1 MRTTSDPIADMLTR
15 IRNANTAKHDT
26 VDIPASKMK
35 NAIAEI
41 LLNEGYIQKYEIMP
55 DGNFSLIRVT
65 LKYGSTKNEKII
77 TGLKRISKPGLRV
90 YAGKENLPRVLGGLG
105 IAILSTN
112 QGILT
117 DKEARK
123 LQVGGEVLAF
133 VW

>member
-1 MRTTSDPIADMLTR
+1 MTMSDPIADMLTR

-35 NAIAEI
+35 IAIADI
-41 LLNEGYIQKYEIMP
+41 LVNEGYIAKYDIVE
-55 DGNFSLIRVT
+55 DGALKTIRVT
-65 LKYGSTKNEKII
+65 LKYGVDKNDKVI

-90 YAGKENLPRVLGGLG
+90 YANCEELPKVLGGLG
-105 IAILSTN
+105 TAIISTN
-112 QGILT
+112 QGVIT

-123 LQVGGEVLAF
+123 AGVGGEVLAF